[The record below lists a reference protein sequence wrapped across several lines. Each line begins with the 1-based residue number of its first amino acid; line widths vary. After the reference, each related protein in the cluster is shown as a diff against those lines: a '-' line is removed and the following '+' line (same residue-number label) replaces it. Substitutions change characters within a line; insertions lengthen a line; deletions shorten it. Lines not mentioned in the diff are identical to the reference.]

1 MPAIPIIRQQTMAS
15 QAGLGPGPTGA
26 GRGIV
31 ALGEAV
37 SDMGRV
43 DAQIK
48 LREMELQEKNAA
60 AEANAEVMDAR
71 THWMEQFKTRQESAT
86 PGAEGFTPQVMA
98 DFDTDAAER
107 VKKGR
112 TPAAREY
119 LKQHLSQV
127 RLGLFQDAL
136 QFEAVAGAKHRE
148 GLLLQGVD
156 KAKIA
161 AEFKP
166 EQFDALLEEQA
177 VAIGASGA
185 APQRAEELRGAAK
198 AQIAEAAVLGMIRR
212 NPAATLK
219 QLNDEKTKISAIN
232 ALEFEDRERLRNAA
246 ESEVRRLEAE
256 ARARSA
262 EARDTLRQDEADAMA
277 AKAAGLPAVLPSKAA
292 YTAAYGADGAA
303 RHARASQVFRVYD
316 VVGAAVAMP
325 PEQAA
330 AELRKFAPT
339 QQAGAADQSQIYGQ
353 AVQLYAQQRKA
364 FEADPAAG
372 VMARNPE
379 LGELLQSALAEDAE
393 KADVDAYVARSRSLQ
408 EAAGIAAPQ
417 LLPAAVADRVAAQL
431 EPNPNNPGARAANVA
446 MLEQQ
451 WGRHYADVLR
461 QVQPKLTGYASVLV
475 NMAPDPAQR
484 LDQAIAQ
491 KADLDKA
498 VPGTA
503 KSDIGRV
510 VEAGM
515 QDFALSLADNA
526 DAETQIGQHMEAAE
540 LLAKSYVARG
550 MAPAKAGELAVQ
562 NVLSA
567 YQFRGQG
574 GDKPTLRIPANIDAD
589 AAARG
594 AWSLKNQV
602 AGEGGL
608 RITSNALSD
617 QGAAEKDLA
626 ATIRRNGYW
635 ITNEDGTGVVLR
647 IPHRNGMG
655 YVYRKDG
662 TRVEYPWE
670 ALQTQQPDI
679 DLVPWLTRGPME

>member
-1 MPAIPIIRQQTMAS
+1 MPAIPIIRQQTNAS
-15 QAGLGPGPTGA
+15 MAGLGPGPSDA

-31 ALGEAV
+31 ALGDAI
-37 SDMGRV
+37 SDRSRV
-43 DAQIK
+43 DAQIRM
-48 LREMELQEKNAA
+48 REIELQERNAA

-71 THWMEQFKTRQESAT
+71 THWMEQFQQRQQSAA
-86 PGAEGFTPQVMA
+86 PGAEGFTPQVMT

-112 TPAAREY
+112 TQAARTY
-119 LKQHLSQV
+119 LQQHLSQV

-136 QFEAVAGAKHRE
+136 QFEAVEGAKHRE

-177 VAIGASGA
+177 VAINASGA

-212 NPAATLK
+212 NPSATLK

-246 ESEVRRLEAE
+246 ESEVRRLESE
-256 ARARSA
+256 ARARAA
-262 EARDTLRQDEADAMA
+262 EARDTLRQDEADALA
-277 AKAAGLPAVLPSKAA
+277 AKAAGLPAFLPSKAA
-292 YTAAYGADGAA
+292 YTAAYGADGEA
-303 RHARASQVFRVYD
+303 RRAKASQVFRVYD
-316 VVGAAVAMP
+316 VVGSAVAMP

-339 QQAGAADQSQIYGQ
+339 QQSGAADQSQIYGQ

-379 LGELLQSALAEDAE
+379 LGAMFEAALEEDADSAAVE
-393 KADVDAYVARSRSLQ
+393 AYAGRVRSLQ
-408 EAAGIAAPQ
+408 AAAGIASPQ

-431 EPNPNNPGARAANVA
+431 EPNPNNPGARAANIA
-446 MLEQQ
+446 MLEKQ
-451 WGRHYADVLR
+451 WGKHYGDVLR

-475 NMAPDPAQR
+475 NMPPDPAMR

-491 KADLDKA
+491 KAELDKS

-503 KSDIGRV
+503 KADIGRT

-515 QDFALSLADNA
+515 QDFALSMADNA

-550 MAPAKAGELAVQ
+550 MAPGKAGELAVQ

-574 GDKPTLRIPANIDAD
+574 GDKPTLRIPADLDAD
-589 AAARG
+589 ATARG
-594 AWSLKNQV
+594 AWSLKNRV
-602 AGEGGL
+602 ASESGL
-608 RITSNALSD
+608 RITSNAFSD
-617 QGAAEKDLA
+617 QAAAEKDLA
-626 ATIRRNGYW
+626 ATIRRHGYW

-647 IPHRNGMG
+647 IPHRSGMG

-662 TRVEYPWE
+662 TRVEYPWS
-670 ALQTQQPDI
+670 TVVSQQPDI
-679 DLVPWLTRGPME
+679 DMVPWLTRGPME